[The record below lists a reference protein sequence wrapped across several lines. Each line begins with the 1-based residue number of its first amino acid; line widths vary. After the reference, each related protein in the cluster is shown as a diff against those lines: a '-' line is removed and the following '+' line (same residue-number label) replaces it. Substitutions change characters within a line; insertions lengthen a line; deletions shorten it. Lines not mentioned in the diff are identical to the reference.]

1 MLPVGR
7 AASIPPLTVAFGG
20 RTPNGSDLGEPP
32 IASAPTGD
40 QYLKIKSQKDFAS
53 GLMFIAVG
61 VAFAIGA
68 TNYNFGQSA
77 RPGPGYFPLLLGVIL
92 AILGGIVVLQ
102 SFGKGGA
109 DGDPI
114 GAITWK
120 PLVLILGAV
129 VLFGFALP
137 HLGMVVAVPVLI
149 AVASLASDFRWKS
162 VIGASVVLTAFS
174 WLAFVYGLGLTIPVW
189 PTFITG

>member
-1 MLPVGR
+1 M
-7 AASIPPLTVAFGG
+7 
-20 RTPNGSDLGEPP
+20 
-32 IASAPTGD
+32 
-40 QYLKIKSQKDFAS
+40 KIKSQKDFAS
-53 GLMFIAVG
+53 GLMFVAVG

-92 AILGGIVVLQ
+92 AILGAIVLLQ
-102 SFGKGGA
+102 SLAKGGA

-120 PLVLILGAV
+120 PLLLILGAV
-129 VLFGFALP
+129 VLFGIALP
-137 HLGMVVAVPVLI
+137 HLGMVIAVPMLI
-149 AVASLASDFRWKS
+149 AISSMASDFRWKS
-162 VIGASVVLTAFS
+162 VIGASVVLTVFS

-189 PTFITG
+189 PPFIAG